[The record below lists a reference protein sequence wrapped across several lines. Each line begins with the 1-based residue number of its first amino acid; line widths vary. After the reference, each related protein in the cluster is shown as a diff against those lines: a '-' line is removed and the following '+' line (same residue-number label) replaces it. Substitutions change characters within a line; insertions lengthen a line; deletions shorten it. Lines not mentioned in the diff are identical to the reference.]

1 MLNLPQVFCGQ
12 PASAANCGNQVMSPC
27 RNTMLGRSSFGIT
40 SVRVTEGLWVGLGAW
55 TACAVPMPMMRVS
68 VVTMVAVMR
77 LMVCPI
83 FAGEWIYDLTP
94 RRKGEGLFCDQWVRT
109 SHPSP

>member
-1 MLNLPQVFCGQ
+1 
-12 PASAANCGNQVMSPC
+12 
-27 RNTMLGRSSFGIT
+27 
-40 SVRVTEGLWVGLGAW
+40 
-55 TACAVPMPMMRVS
+55 MPMMRVS

-94 RRKGEGLFCDQWVRT
+94 RRKGEGLLQRPLGANEPTTTLVAG
-109 SHPSP
+109 

>member
-1 MLNLPQVFCGQ
+1 
-12 PASAANCGNQVMSPC
+12 
-27 RNTMLGRSSFGIT
+27 
-40 SVRVTEGLWVGLGAW
+40 VGLGAW

-94 RRKGEGLFCDQWVRT
+94 RRKGEGLFCDQ
-109 SHPSP
+109 SGANEPSFTLVVG